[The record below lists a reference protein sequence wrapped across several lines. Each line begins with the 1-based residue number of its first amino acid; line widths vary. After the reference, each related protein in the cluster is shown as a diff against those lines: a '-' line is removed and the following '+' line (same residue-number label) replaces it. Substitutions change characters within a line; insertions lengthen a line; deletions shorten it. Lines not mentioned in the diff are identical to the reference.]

1 MKLRGLL
8 AAAALMATT
17 VAAHA
22 EHYQYQ
28 VYLSGTSAG
37 GDPEGCFPPLFNQP
51 DCPHAANLFGTLSFD
66 TPVTGDGSWTI
77 APYLTDITDFTASI
91 GSFSTE
97 QLVGNIDVTGGD
109 PSGTIQAIDGS
120 ETLSFD
126 WASRSAEY
134 NYAFGPFGA
143 VGNFTGTL
151 GAVPEPDA
159 GALLLAGLAGLS
171 LVAAARARRPRQLAP
186 QAAKSGFSKPGLP

>member
-8 AAAALMATT
+8 AAAALMATA

-28 VYLSGTSAG
+28 LYLSGTWAG

-51 DCPHAANLFGTLSFD
+51 SCPHAANIFGTLSFD
-66 TPVTGDGSWTI
+66 TPVTGDGSWTV
-77 APYLTDITDFTASI
+77 APYLTDITDFTSSV
-91 GSFSTE
+91 GSFASE
-97 QLVGNIDVTGGD
+97 LVVGNIDVTDGK
-109 PSGTIQAIDGS
+109 PSGTLQAIDGS
-120 ETLSFD
+120 ETLSFN

-134 NYAFGPFGA
+134 NFAAGPFGE

-159 GALLLAGLAGLS
+159 RLLLLAGLG
-171 LVAAARARRPRQLAP
+171 LVAAARARRARQLAP